1 MALCNCIRQALWFW
15 LLFAKPGFKLG
26 KLPVCTDNQG
36 SIFITSN
43 AVTDQRSKHIDVQY
57 HFICDY
63 INKQIS
69 LYYIEG
75 GENPTDMLT
84 KNLGHIKFNKFK
96 P

>member
-1 MALCNCIRQALWFW
+1 
-15 LLFAKPGFKLG
+15 LLFAKLSFKLG
-26 KLPVCTDNQG
+26 KLLVCADNQG

-43 AVTDQRSKHIDVQY
+43 AVTEQRSEYIEMQY

-69 LYYIEG
+69 LNYTAG
-75 GENPTDMLT
+75 GENPADMLT